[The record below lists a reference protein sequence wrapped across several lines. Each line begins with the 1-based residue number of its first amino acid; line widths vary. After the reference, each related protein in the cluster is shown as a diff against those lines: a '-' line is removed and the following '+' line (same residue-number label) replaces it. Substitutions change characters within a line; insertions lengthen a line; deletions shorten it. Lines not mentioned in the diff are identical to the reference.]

1 MIVTPQ
7 IWRSAV
13 LDRLRADDTGWLVRR
28 QRCRRCHAWL
38 VAAVALVQLPFNA
51 KPNSITG
58 WLRFNP
64 LNVMLYTDKL
74 TARGVTIRRRLFLA
88 VAVFVAS
95 ILVGWA
101 MFGIIKLVALGL

>member
-1 MIVTPQ
+1 VVQALIDFVQMTLVGLFVV
-7 IWRSAV
+7 SVAV
-13 LDRLRADDTGWLVRR
+13 GVI
-28 QRCRRCHAWL
+28 AWL

-51 KPNSITG
+51 KRNSITG

-74 TARGVTIRRRLFLA
+74 TARGGAIRRRLFLA

-95 ILVGWA
+95 ILAGWA
-101 MFGIIKLVALGL
+101 IFGIIKLVALAL

>member
-1 MIVTPQ
+1 VAQALIDFVQMTVVGLFVV
-7 IWRSAV
+7 SVAV
-13 LDRLRADDTGWLVRR
+13 GVI
-28 QRCRRCHAWL
+28 AWL

-74 TARGVTIRRRLFLA
+74 TARGVAIRRRLFVA

-95 ILVGWA
+95 ILAGWA
-101 MFGIIKLVALGL
+101 IFGIIKLAALAL

>member
-1 MIVTPQ
+1 VVQALIDFVQMTLVGLFVV
-7 IWRSAV
+7 SVAV
-13 LDRLRADDTGWLVRR
+13 GVI
-28 QRCRRCHAWL
+28 AWL

-51 KPNSITG
+51 KRNSITG

-74 TARGVTIRRRLFLA
+74 TARGVAIRRRLFVA

-95 ILVGWA
+95 ILAGWA
-101 MFGIIKLVALGL
+101 IFGIIKLVALAL